1 MARNTGEGYRIGS
14 VKDRDQVY
22 NPKTELYTKRDT
34 TTGKFMSTKTT
45 GGKYKGVASNPD
57 GRRK

>member
-1 MARNTGEGYRIGS
+1 MVII
-14 VKDRDQVY
+14 QY
-22 NPKTELYTKRDT
+22 NPKTGLYTKRDT